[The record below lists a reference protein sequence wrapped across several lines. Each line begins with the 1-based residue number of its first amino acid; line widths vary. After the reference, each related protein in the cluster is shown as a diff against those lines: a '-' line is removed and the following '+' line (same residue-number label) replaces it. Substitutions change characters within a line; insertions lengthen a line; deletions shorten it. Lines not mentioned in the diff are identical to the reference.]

1 MCSGYVRRSKKATR
15 GNFQK
20 EGVGVMPPSDYEK
33 RIVAMFDSFC
43 KTVVRN
49 CSRNLKRTK
58 RNADKHSIGE
68 PVEFLLELLGQA
80 AQSSHERM
88 VLHADELSCEIQSE
102 TLYEALCSLPEAQR
116 KVLLLGFWG
125 GFGDEEIARRLSV
138 TPRTVYNLRQRAFK
152 VVKAFYEQKRA
163 PP

>member
-1 MCSGYVRRSKKATR
+1 
-15 GNFQK
+15 
-20 EGVGVMPPSDYEK
+20 MPPSDYEK

-68 PVEFLLELLGQA
+68 PVEFLLELLGHA
-80 AQSSHERM
+80 AESSQERM

-125 GFGDEEIARRLSV
+125 GFGDEETARRLSV

>member
-1 MCSGYVRRSKKATR
+1 
-15 GNFQK
+15 
-20 EGVGVMPPSDYEK
+20 MPPSDYEK
-33 RIVAMFDSFC
+33 RIIAMFDSFC
-43 KTVVRN
+43 KTVIRN
-49 CSRNLKRTK
+49 CGLKRAK

-68 PVEFLLELLGQA
+68 PVEFLLELLGHA
-80 AQSSHERM
+80 AEFSHERM

>member
-1 MCSGYVRRSKKATR
+1 
-15 GNFQK
+15 
-20 EGVGVMPPSDYEK
+20 MPPSDYEK
-33 RIVAMFDSFC
+33 RIIAMFDSFC

-68 PVEFLLELLGQA
+68 PVEFLLELLGHA
-80 AQSSHERM
+80 AEFSHERM

-152 VVKAFYEQKRA
+152 VVKSFYEQKRA

>member
-1 MCSGYVRRSKKATR
+1 MFWLCEEV
-15 GNFQK
+15 K
-20 EGVGVMPPSDYEK
+20 EGHQLNLRRGGGRRYASLRLRETDRRHV
-33 RIVAMFDSFC
+33 DSFC

>member
-1 MCSGYVRRSKKATR
+1 
-15 GNFQK
+15 
-20 EGVGVMPPSDYEK
+20 MPPSDYEK

-58 RNADKHSIGE
+58 QNADKHSIGE
-68 PVEFLLELLGQA
+68 PVE
-80 AQSSHERM
+80 
-88 VLHADELSCEIQSE
+88 SCEIQSE

-116 KVLLLGFWG
+116 KGLLLGFWG

>member
-1 MCSGYVRRSKKATR
+1 MIHSAKRWFGIAAEISSGQNGT
-15 GNFQK
+15 Q
-20 EGVGVMPPSDYEK
+20 
-33 RIVAMFDSFC
+33 I
-43 KTVVRN
+43 
-49 CSRNLKRTK
+49 
-58 RNADKHSIGE
+58 SIPLAS
-68 PVEFLLELLGQA
+68 PVEFLLELLGHA
-80 AQSSHERM
+80 AEFSHERM